1 MSLLAPSTCSPVRS
15 TRCRRVPRAI
25 HLQLHRLPRR
35 RFRPNPNLLNS
46 RTRHRRHRL
55 LRDSPFAQRPQLRLT
70 HRHRHHRGS
79 ENSRQLRRDS
89 PFGREPRHR
98 HRRGS
103 ENSRQLRRRQKLTLS
118 LRLHHLR
125 LQKVG
130 LDLRPPRRVVH
141 LSRITRVLRSAPS
154 TGSSGKNLDD
164 RDRGRLSRSRLR
176 LRPFHRT
183 PPTSPARLPK
193 AIPPPPM
200 SWPPLTY
207 PNRSSTYRRS
217 STKRRRPLRR
227 SRSILNLKLKLNQ
240 SPNRQLRSRSTPRW
254 TN

>member
-46 RTRHRRHRL
+46 RTRHRRR
-55 LRDSPFAQRPQLRLT
+55 
-70 HRHRHHRGS
+70 
-79 ENSRQLRRDS
+79 
-89 PFGREPRHR
+89 R

-118 LRLHHLR
+118 LRLHHLC

-130 LDLRPPRRVVH
+130 LDLCPPRRVVH

-154 TGSSGKNLDD
+154 TDSSGKNLDD
-164 RDRGRLSRSRLR
+164 RDRARLSRSRLR

-200 SWPPLTY
+200 SWPP
-207 PNRSSTYRRS
+207 RSEE
-217 STKRRRPLRR
+217 
-227 SRSILNLKLKLNQ
+227 
-240 SPNRQLRSRSTPRW
+240 
-254 TN
+254 